1 MSTCKC
7 AGQPLELPPT
17 ISTPLPFNSD
27 NYSNYVTVLKDK
39 GTFLKENNNT
49 NIHYMIIGGLIVTIL
64 FLIKK

>member
-7 AGQPLELPPT
+7 AGQPLELPST
-17 ISTPLPFNSD
+17 ISAPLPFNYD

-49 NIHYMIIGGLIVTIL
+49 NLHYMIIGGLIVTIL